1 MSVISEQYALAF
13 FSLAHETNALT
24 TSLET
29 LEMCVPLVQQHKAFF
44 EHPNV
49 AKKAKLET
57 LEKAV
62 GHGLIRD
69 FLGVLITN
77 NRLSHLASI
86 VAELKALLAAQ
97 DQEMFLEVTSAKPL
111 SEDRIEQLKS
121 QFETQYQRRVIV
133 EVRVDETQIG
143 GLRYAFDG
151 KVFNDTVAQNLNTLK
166 HRLMK

>member
-13 FSLAHETNALT
+13 FALAQETQAVEA
-24 TSLET
+24 SLES
-29 LEMCVPLVQQHKAFF
+29 LEVCVPLVREHKAFF

-49 AKKAKLET
+49 AKKVKLET
-57 LEKAV
+57 FEKAV
-62 GHGLIRD
+62 GQGLIRD

-86 VAELKALLAAQ
+86 VEDLKALLAAQ
-97 DQEMFLEVTSAKPL
+97 DQEMFLEVTSAKSL
-111 SEDRIEQLKS
+111 SAERIEQIKT
-121 QFETQYQRRVIV
+121 QFENQYQRRAIV
-133 EVRVDETQIG
+133 EVTVDETQIG